1 MWPTTCRSQLSF
13 SFAEKHK
20 VYCRSLCVFLVKV
33 KQTAC
38 HLQKIIYVVMDL
50 TAEAERRGDV
60 NYGVNYVLMD
70 LTTEADRRGDVNY
83 DL

>member
-1 MWPTTCRSQLSF
+1 MP
-13 SFAEKHK
+13 FAENNI
-20 VYCRSLCVFLVKV
+20 CSNGFN
-33 KQTAC
+33 
-38 HLQKIIYVVMDL
+38 
-50 TAEAERRGDV
+50 RRGGEARRF